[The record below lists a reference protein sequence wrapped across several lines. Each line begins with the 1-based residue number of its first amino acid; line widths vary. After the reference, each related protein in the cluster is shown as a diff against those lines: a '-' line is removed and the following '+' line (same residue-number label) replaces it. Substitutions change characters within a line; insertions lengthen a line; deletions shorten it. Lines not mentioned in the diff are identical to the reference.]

1 MLASV
6 PRHCIPT
13 RAVSPTRA
21 RSQIGLH
28 GLPVGFTVGFD
39 SSLGAANGINCDSP
53 IAISDSQ
60 FMSSAHRIVRLSS
73 WLVVLLLLP
82 GCNTLNPLCGSAR
95 PAPILNSIS
104 PATMVF
110 SELPASFD
118 IIATG
123 SHFVSS
129 SVVIFN
135 GATLATA
142 VDNHSQLTATITSS
156 MIPAP
161 GTFNVLVKTPAG
173 NTGDLGCSSGGTS
186 RGQVLTV
193 N

>member
-1 MLASV
+1 
-6 PRHCIPT
+6 
-13 RAVSPTRA
+13 
-21 RSQIGLH
+21 
-28 GLPVGFTVGFD
+28 
-39 SSLGAANGINCDSP
+39 
-53 IAISDSQ
+53 
-60 FMSSAHRIVRLSS
+60 MSSPCRIVRLSS

-110 SELPASFD
+110 SQLPPSFV

-123 SHFVSS
+123 NHFVSS
-129 SVVIFN
+129 SVVVFN

-142 VDNHSQLTATITSS
+142 VTNHSQLTATITSS
-156 MIPAP
+156 MILAP
-161 GTFNVLVKTPAG
+161 GSFNVSVKTPAG
-173 NTGDLGCSSGGTS
+173 NTGNLGCSSGGTS
-186 RGQVLTV
+186 SGQVLTV